1 MFHSKELKSYKGYKI
16 FKSWENELTWDYR
29 TVQGDIEYL
38 AFDNEWNKIAT
49 AKTLLELK
57 KLL

>member
-1 MFHSKELKSYKGYKI
+1 MFNSRELKSYKGYKI

-38 AFDNEWNKIAT
+38 AFDNEYNKVAT
-49 AKTLLELK
+49 AKTLPELK